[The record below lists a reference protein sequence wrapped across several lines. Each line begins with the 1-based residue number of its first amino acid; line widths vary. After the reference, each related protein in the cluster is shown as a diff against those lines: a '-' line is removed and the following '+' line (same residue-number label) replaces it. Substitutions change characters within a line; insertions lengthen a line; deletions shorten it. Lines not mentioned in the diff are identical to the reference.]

1 MIPYSQMRT
10 TDRPLISAMNT
21 ALSRFKKKTDE
32 VQALMEKEKVN
43 MAAES
48 SYNQDS
54 NNDRTESDKD
64 KDDDDE
70 EAKSDKEYDGVN
82 FLKTSP

>member
-1 MIPYSQMRT
+1 MKT

-21 ALSRFKKKTDE
+21 AISRFKKKTDE

-48 SYNQDS
+48 SHNQDS
-54 NNDRTESDKD
+54 NNDRTLSEKD
-64 KDDDDE
+64 KDDEHE
-70 EAKSDKEYDGVN
+70 ESKSDKEYGGVN
-82 FLKTSP
+82 FLMNTP

>member
-1 MIPYSQMRT
+1 MRT

-21 ALSRFKKKTDE
+21 AISRFKKKTDE

-48 SYNQDS
+48 SHNQDS
-54 NNDRTESDKD
+54 NNDRTLSEKD
-64 KDDDDE
+64 KEDE
-70 EAKSDKEYDGVN
+70 HEE
-82 FLKTSP
+82 